1 MYFAMKIPGAGHVQ
15 FQPLLL
21 KVYIDQSLTPDLHFK
36 IRSNFHLFS
45 KPFIVIIVDLRAPN
59 LLFKTFSPQ
68 TKHFL
73 GVSFDTTCAS
83 FFNPT
88 NQTPLLTLVMPA
100 W

>member
-45 KPFIVIIVDLRAPN
+45 KPCIVIIVDLRAPN
-59 LLFKTFSPQ
+59 LLFKTSSPQ

-73 GVSFDTTCAS
+73 GVSSVF
-83 FFNPT
+83 
-88 NQTPLLTLVMPA
+88 TPLTPLALLSLILLIGHHF
-100 W
+100 